1 MKHFILICILS
12 FLFLPLANAQDRR
25 RDLIKEYEQFRNQAK
40 QEYLDFRARANAEY
54 AEFMRRAWQQY
65 ESVPEIPAP
74 TVPDP
79 PKPPVIMPE
88 DEKDRIPENKPVP
101 YEEVIP
107 VPVVIKQPE
116 PVAPVPEIPKK
127 KDVWLDFSVFGTAC
141 KVRLSGE
148 DRFTLA
154 NCTENAIADAWQIL
168 SQAQYNNLIRDCLE
182 LRARL
187 NLCDWAYLQLL
198 QQLSLAFFGKESNET
213 VLLTAFLYSQS
224 GYKIRL
230 ARSEAN
236 RLYMLVAS
244 RHAIYNMNYYKIDG
258 GKFYPLNCREESLF
272 ICNNTFPN
280 EQALSLSIE
289 KEQHFSM
296 NAGDKRTL
304 TSKKYPNITTIV
316 SSNKNL
322 IDFYNTY
329 PQSYVNNDATT
340 KWTFYANTPLSRSV
354 RETLYPAL
362 RNAIQD
368 KSEQEAANMLINF
381 VQTAFEYDYDD
392 KIWGGDRPFF
402 ADETVYYPFS
412 DCEDRSILFSRLVRD
427 LMNLKVV
434 LLYYPGHLATAVQF
448 NETIPGDYLL
458 LNEKRYLVCDP
469 TYIGANIGRT
479 MPDMDNDKA
488 TVVFLE

>member
-1 MKHFILICILS
+1 MKQLIIICILS
-12 FLFLPLANAQDRR
+12 FLFLPVVTAQNR
-25 RDLIKEYEQFRNQAK
+25 RDLIKGYEQFRNQAK
-40 QEYLDFRARANAEY
+40 QEYRDFRTRANAAY

-65 ESVPEIPAP
+65 ESAPEIPAP

-88 DEKDRIPENKPVP
+88 NEKDRVPENKPVP
-101 YEEVIP
+101 YEKIVP

-116 PVAPVPEIPKK
+116 PVAPVPEIPEQEEAR
-127 KDVWLDFSVFGTAC
+127 FNFTVFGTAC
-141 KVRLSGE
+141 NVRLSDKE
-148 DRFTLA
+148 RFSLPGCA
-154 NCTENAIADAWQIL
+154 ENAIADAWQIL
-168 SQAQYNNLIRDCLE
+168 SRVQYNNLIRDCLE

-198 QQLSLAFFGKESNET
+198 QQLSSAFFGKESNEA

-224 GYKIRL
+224 GYKVRL
-230 ARSEAN
+230 ARSGTN

-244 RHAIYNMNYYKIDG
+244 RHLIYNMNYYKIDG
-258 GKFYPLNCREESLF
+258 ENFYPLNCREESLF

-296 NAGDKRTL
+296 SAGNKRAL
-304 TSKKYPNITTIV
+304 TSERYPDITAAV
-316 SSNKNL
+316 SSNRNL

-329 PQSYVNNDATT
+329 PQSHVNNDATT
-340 KWTFYANTPLSRSV
+340 KWTFYANTPLSRTV

-362 RNAIQD
+362 RDAIQG

-381 VQTAFEYDYDD
+381 VQTAFVYDYDD

-458 LNEKRYLVCDP
+458 VNGKRYLVCDP
-469 TYIGANIGRT
+469 TCIGANIGRT
-479 MPDMDNDKA
+479 MPDMDNGRA